1 MKSLCPEDRIPELS
15 PERDFE
21 EIARL
26 LTTCAFAWDI
36 ERALE
41 FALFRTYAIP
51 SISGLLDRT
60 GEFGRRAEKRYD
72 DTELLL
78 SEPLENG
85 LDSPRGRAA
94 IGRINEMHGCYRI
107 SNEDMLYVLGTFVL
121 EPVRWLER
129 FGRRGMT
136 TPERQAWTNYYRGLG
151 ARMGIAGIPADFE
164 AFAAIN
170 ADYERRYMRFASS
183 NRAVGVATLD
193 LLLGFYLPRPLF
205 RLGRP
210 LALSLMDAPLLE
222 AMGFAPPPGW
232 LRRGVLGA
240 MRLRARILLL
250 LPRRRRPR
258 LVTARFRRG
267 YPQGYEIAE
276 LGTWPKAG
284 GCAGHR
290 QAEDVR
296 PQPEC

>member
-1 MKSLCPEDRIPELS
+1 MITSCPEDRLPKLS

-21 EIARL
+21 EVARL

-51 SISGLLDRT
+51 SISGLLGRT
-60 GEFGRRAEKRYD
+60 GEFGRRAEKRYN

-85 LDSPRGRAA
+85 LDSRRGRAA

-107 SNEDMLYVLGTFVL
+107 SNDDMLYVLGTFVL
-121 EPVRWLER
+121 EPIRWLDR

-136 TPERQAWTNYYRGLG
+136 PPERQAWTNYYRGLG
-151 ARMGIAGIPADFE
+151 ARMEIASIPADLDG
-164 AFAAIN
+164 FAAMN
-170 ADYERRYMRFASS
+170 ADYERRHMRFAMS
-183 NRAVGVATLD
+183 NRTLGEATLE
-193 LLLGFYLPRPLF
+193 LLLGFYMPRPLF

-210 LALSLMDAPLLE
+210 VALSLMDAPLLE

-232 LRRGVLGA
+232 LRHGVLGA
-240 MRLRARILLL
+240 MRLRARILRL

-267 YPQGYEIAE
+267 YPQGYEIAQ
-276 LGTWPKAG
+276 LGTWPKG
-284 GCAGHR
+284 RSCPVHR
-290 QAEDVR
+290 QAGDVR
-296 PQPEC
+296 SQSEC